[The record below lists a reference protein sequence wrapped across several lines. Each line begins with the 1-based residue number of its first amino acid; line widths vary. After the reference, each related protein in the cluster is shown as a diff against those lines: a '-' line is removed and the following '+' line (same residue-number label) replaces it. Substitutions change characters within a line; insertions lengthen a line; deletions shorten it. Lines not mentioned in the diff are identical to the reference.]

1 MPETVRIAGL
11 SAFPDVQQGDDLA
24 ALIVAAAAQQGEA
37 PDPFAQRPVIVVAQ
51 KIVSL
56 AEGAVVDLGQVQ
68 PSGTAREYAARLG
81 KDARLVEVV
90 LQNTR
95 RVVRLE
101 RDVLIVETQHG
112 LICANAGVDQSN
124 VPGKD
129 RVTVLPRDPDASAS
143 LLREGIR
150 RLCGSECPVIISD
163 TFGRP
168 WRLGLVNVAIGVAG
182 LAPLLDY
189 RGRRDR
195 HGRPL
200 HSTVIALADE
210 LAAAAGLMMEKSQG
224 SPVALIYGVKVTAGE
239 GSAKQLQRPPQDDLF
254 R

>member
-1 MPETVRIAGL
+1 MLDAVRIAGL
-11 SAFPDVQQGDDLA
+11 STIPEVQPGDDLA
-24 ALIVAAAAQQGEA
+24 ALIVDCAAQQNESLA
-37 PDPFAQRPVIVVAQ
+37 PRPVIVVAQ
-51 KIVSL
+51 KVVSL
-56 AEGAVVDLGQVQ
+56 AEDALVDLAQVQ
-68 PSGTAREYAARLG
+68 PSGAAREYAVRLG
-81 KDARLVEVV
+81 KDPRLVEVI

-95 RVVRLE
+95 RIVRLE

-129 RVTVLPRDPDASAS
+129 RVTVLPRDPDASAAR
-143 LLREGIR
+143 LRAGIQ

-182 LAPLLDY
+182 MMPLRDY
-189 RGRRDR
+189 RGCRDR

-210 LAAAAGLMMEKSQG
+210 LAAAAGLMMGKSEG
-224 SPVALIYGVKVTAGE
+224 APVTLIYGVKLAAGD
-239 GSAKQLQRPPQDDLF
+239 GSAKQLQRPPADDLF

>member
-1 MPETVRIAGL
+1 MLDAVRIAGL
-11 SAFPDVQQGDDLA
+11 PTIPDVQPGDDLA
-24 ALIVAAAAQQGEA
+24 ALVVAGAAKQGESL
-37 PDPFAQRPVIVVAQ
+37 DQRPVIVVAQ

-56 AEGAVVDLGQVQ
+56 AEGAVVDLAQVQ
-68 PSGTAREYAARLG
+68 PSSAAREYAARLG
-81 KDARLVEVV
+81 KDPRLVEVI

-124 VPGKD
+124 VPGHD
-129 RVTVLPRDPDASAS
+129 RVTVLPRDPDGSAA
-143 LLREGIR
+143 LARAGIQ
-150 RLCGSECPVIISD
+150 RLCGNECPVIVSD

-189 RGRRDR
+189 RGRCDR
-195 HGRPL
+195 YGRPL

-210 LAAAAGLMMEKSQG
+210 LAAAAGLMMDKREG
-224 SPVALIYGVKVTAGE
+224 APVALIYGAKVTLGD
-239 GSAKQLQRPPQDDLF
+239 GSARQLQRPPADDLF

>member
-1 MPETVRIAGL
+1 MPDAVRIAGL
-11 SAFPDVQQGDDLA
+11 STIPNVQAGDDLA
-24 ALIVAAAAQQGEA
+24 ALIVASAAQQGEA
-37 PDPFAQRPVIVVAQ
+37 PNPFAQRPVVVVAQ

-56 AEGAVVDLGQVQ
+56 AEGGVVDLGQVQ
-68 PSGTAREYAARLG
+68 PSETAREYATRLG
-81 KDARLVEVV
+81 KDARLIEVI

-95 RVVRLE
+95 RIVRLE
-101 RDVLIVETQHG
+101 RDVLIVETHHG

-124 VPGKD
+124 VPGQD
-129 RVTVLPRDPDASAS
+129 RVTVLPRDPDASAT
-143 LLREGIR
+143 RVRTGIK
-150 RLCGSECPVIISD
+150 RLCGADCPVIISD

-182 LAPLLDY
+182 FDPLRDY

-210 LAAAAGLMMEKSQG
+210 LAAAAGLMMEKSEG
-224 SPVALIYGVKVTAGE
+224 APVALIYGVTVAHGE
-239 GSAKQLQRPPQDDLF
+239 GSAKQLQRPSAEDLF

>member
-1 MPETVRIAGL
+1 MLESVRIAGL
-11 SAFPDVQQGDDLA
+11 SAFPDVQPGDDLA
-24 ALIVAAAAQQGEA
+24 ALIVAAVAQQGETL
-37 PDPFAQRPVIVVAQ
+37 DQRPVIVVAQ

-56 AEGAVVDLGQVQ
+56 AEGAVVDLSKVQ
-68 PSGTAREYAARLG
+68 PSRAAREYAARLG
-81 KDARLVEVV
+81 KDARLVEVI

-124 VPGKD
+124 VPGQD

-143 LLREGIR
+143 LLRAGIQ

-182 LAPLLDY
+182 LAPLRDY

-195 HGRPL
+195 YGRPL

-210 LAAAAGLMMEKSQG
+210 LAAAAGLMMDKYEG
-224 SPVALIYGVKVTAGE
+224 APVVLLYGVRVTPGE
-239 GSAKQLQRPPQDDLF
+239 GSAKQLQRPSQEDLF

>member
-1 MPETVRIAGL
+1 MPEAVRIAGL
-11 SAFPDVQQGDDLA
+11 SAFPDVQPGDDLA
-24 ALIVAAAAQQGEA
+24 ALIVAASAQQGETL
-37 PDPFAQRPVIVVAQ
+37 DQRPVIVVAQ

-56 AEGAVVDLGQVQ
+56 AEGAVMDLAQVQ
-68 PSGTAREYAARLG
+68 PSGAAREYAARLG
-81 KDARLVEVV
+81 KDARLVEVI

-101 RDVLIVETQHG
+101 RDVLIVETHHG
-112 LICANAGVDQSN
+112 LVCANAGVDQSN
-124 VPGKD
+124 VSGQD
-129 RVTVLPRDPDASAS
+129 RVTVLPRDPDASAG
-143 LLREGIR
+143 LMRAEIG

-182 LAPLLDY
+182 LNPLRDY
-189 RGRRDR
+189 RGHRDR
-195 HGRPL
+195 YGRSL

-210 LAAAAGLMMEKSQG
+210 LAAAAGLMMDKREG
-224 SPVALIYGVKVTAGE
+224 APVALIYGVKVAPGE
-239 GSAKQLQRPPQDDLF
+239 GSAKQLQRPPAEDLF